1 MYLKGYLADNW
12 GIRLGGGKM
21 SYGLR
26 KIRVFYENGDLSS
39 YLHERQE
46 ALRKSIFEES
56 ENYLLNVNKIEYI
69 EYKVSEYTIEPLR
82 LKYEQAYAEQ
92 KEELI
97 PAELFPKDFIVYAG
111 KSYPKMVIY
120 FHIPVEGE
128 LKLITYTPSTRLLWT
143 EEMFIDKSELIFRR
157 IQFRDNIEEIN
168 RDYESTIQKL
178 RTMEAHINE
187 EVNSFNNTLRA
198 KVEEI
203 FRSRKQ
209 ELLKRRNLLSSL
221 VVPIKHSE
229 NVPETFVIPPPG
241 VKKKIAVKPQVF
253 DKGFTPEPALD
264 MQTYRDILRLIHE
277 MGKEFERKPSVY
289 SGKSEEQLRDHFL
302 MLLEPHF
309 EGSATGET
317 FNKSGKTDILLRY
330 EGSNVFIAECKFWR
344 GKVAYHEAINQLLS
358 YLTWRDSKAA
368 IILFIK
374 NKTISD
380 VLRTIEDETPKHK
393 NYLGFVSKEDESWFN
408 YRFHINGDR
417 NREVKLAVMAYHLP

>member
-1 MYLKGYLADNW
+1 
-12 GIRLGGGKM
+12 M
-21 SYGLR
+21 SYWLR
-26 KIRVFYENGDLSS
+26 KIRVFYQNGDLSS
-39 YLHERQE
+39 YLQEIQE
-46 ALRKSIFEES
+46 ALRKSIFEEP
-56 ENYLLNVNKIEYI
+56 ENYLLNVNEEEYT
-69 EYKVSEYTIEPLR
+69 EYKVNEYRIEPLSI
-82 LKYEQAYAEQ
+82 KYEQAYAEHN
-92 KEELI
+92 EELI
-97 PAELFPKDFIVYAG
+97 PAELFPRDFFVYAG

-128 LKLITYTPSTRLLWT
+128 LKLLTYTPSTRLLWT
-143 EEMFIDKSELIFRR
+143 EEMFIDEYKSELIFRR
-157 IQFRDNIEEIN
+157 IQFRDSIEEIN
-168 RDYESTIQKL
+168 RDYESTVQKL
-178 RTMEAHINE
+178 KTMEAYVNE
-187 EVNSFNNTLRA
+187 EVNGFNNTLRT

-203 FRSRKQ
+203 FRRRKQ

-221 VVPIKHSE
+221 VVPIKRSE

-253 DKGFTPEPALD
+253 EKGFTPEPALD
-264 MQTYRDILRLIHE
+264 MQTYRDILKLIHE

-317 FNKSGKTDILLRY
+317 FNKNGKTDILLRY
-330 EGSNVFIAECKFWR
+330 EGNNVFIAECKFWR
-344 GKVAYHEAINQLLS
+344 GKVSYLEAISQLLS

-368 IILFIK
+368 IILFVK

-380 VLRTIEDETPKHK
+380 VLRTIEEETPKHK
-393 NYLGFVSKEDESWFN
+393 NYLVFVNKEDESWFN